1 MWLQMTVYDLVQSI
15 ICLVLLCYNKL
26 HVSIWLSWTVY
37 AILTFLVVSVKI
49 LCLMI
54 YISLCRALE
63 LEHDDLHV
71 KSREAEMEVNML
83 QMKKEEAEN
92 HLSQLHKDRD
102 CKLCFVVLKEK
113 KVYYNMILWDVALFG
128 TSAASK
134 IAL

>member
-1 MWLQMTVYDLVQSI
+1 M
-15 ICLVLLCYNKL
+15 
-26 HVSIWLSWTVY
+26 
-37 AILTFLVVSVKI
+37 VSVKI